1 MVEFKVVVSDPKTG
15 RAYNVD
21 ASGGAAGAIVGKRI
35 GDEIEAGSL
44 GLAGYKIL
52 ITGASDR
59 TGITAKKGLPGA
71 GRKKLLLA
79 GGIGFHPTMD
89 GERRRKMIRSSEI
102 TQDFVQINARVT
114 TYGEK
119 TLDELFPKVEGEKKA
134 EKNQHPK
141 HGSAR
146 NNIYLFLIFI
156 RRFYRRNYLVK
167 KYHGYCDTDNTEC
180 RTVLCELDGLPVF
193 PDLDGQIMPCG

>member
-1 MVEFKVVVSDPKTG
+1 MVEFKVVVSDPKSG

-35 GDEIEAGSL
+35 GDELEAGPL

-71 GRKKLLLA
+71 GRRKLLLA
-79 GGIGFHPTMD
+79 GGIGFHPKME
-89 GERRRKMIRSSEI
+89 GERRRKTIRTSEI
-102 TQDFVQINARVT
+102 TQDFVQINTRVT

-119 TLDELFPKVEGEKKA
+119 SLDEIFPKVEGEKKEA
-134 EKNQHPK
+134 VKSAPK
-141 HGSAR
+141 AR
-146 NNIYLFLIFI
+146 
-156 RRFYRRNYLVK
+156 VGK
-167 KYHGYCDTDNTEC
+167 K
-180 RTVLCELDGLPVF
+180 
-193 PDLDGQIMPCG
+193 

>member
-1 MVEFKVVVSDPKTG
+1 MVEFKVVVSDPKSG

-35 GDEIEAGSL
+35 GDEIDAGTL

-79 GGIGFHPTMD
+79 GVSGSTRQWTGSA
-89 GERRRKMIRSSEI
+89 GERPSGQARSPRISSRSMRRSLPTGKRHSMRSS
-102 TQDFVQINARVT
+102 
-114 TYGEK
+114 
-119 TLDELFPKVEGEKKA
+119 
-134 EKNQHPK
+134 
-141 HGSAR
+141 
-146 NNIYLFLIFI
+146 
-156 RRFYRRNYLVK
+156 RR
-167 KYHGYCDTDNTEC
+167 
-180 RTVLCELDGLPVF
+180 
-193 PDLDGQIMPCG
+193 

>member
-35 GDEIEAGSL
+35 GDEFDAGAI
-44 GLAGYKIL
+44 GLAGYKIQ

-59 TGITAKKGLPGA
+59 TGTTAKKGIPGA

-79 GGIGFHPTMD
+79 GGIGFHPSMD
-89 GERRRKMIRSSEI
+89 GERRRKTVRASEI
-102 TQDFVQINARVT
+102 TRDFVQINAQVT

-119 TLDELFPKVEGEKKA
+119 TLDELFPKVEGEKK
-134 EKNQHPK
+134 E
-141 HGSAR
+141 
-146 NNIYLFLIFI
+146 
-156 RRFYRRNYLVK
+156 VK
-167 KYHGYCDTDNTEC
+167 KKT
-180 RTVLCELDGLPVF
+180 R
-193 PDLDGQIMPCG
+193 